1 MVEPWFSDFFQEI
14 QVRLLSVVLIF
25 IDMNKIPNK
34 YSLNRLFKVTY
45 LDGRVEMISA
55 RGILNFVTNDS
66 QDYIQSIE
74 IIAISSFIKSVNK
87 EYERDPEF
95 DDYPSF
101 IEYNIKS
108 D

>member
-1 MVEPWFSDFFQEI
+1 
-14 QVRLLSVVLIF
+14 
-25 IDMNKIPNK
+25 MNKIPDK

-66 QDYIQSIE
+66 QYYIQSIE
-74 IIAISSFIKSVNK
+74 IIAISSFVKSVNK
-87 EYERDPEF
+87 EHKLNPEF

-101 IEYNIKS
+101 IEYTIES
-108 D
+108 DQKLNN

>member
-1 MVEPWFSDFFQEI
+1 MV
-14 QVRLLSVVLIF
+14 LY
-25 IDMNKIPNK
+25 K

-74 IIAISSFIKSVNK
+74 MIAISSFVKSVDK
-87 EYERDPEF
+87 EYDRNTSYA
-95 DDYPSF
+95 DYPSF
-101 IEYNIKS
+101 VEYNIES
-108 D
+108 E